1 MTIKELIEQEIL
13 RQGYTILRWTET
25 LKDGWG
31 IEVVKEGRYTT
42 FFVDEIV
49 GEILERE
56 LQQPS
61 FSPGQKTLLYWL
73 TGPPTQVAG
82 PFFAPNTPY
91 AKFLLTRAGRICT
104 RYFPKIKRPGRASP
118 DRSLIHMLDFR
129 LLARPATDREKGPAH
144 LTFKK
149 FYVII

>member
-56 LQQPS
+56 LQ
-61 FSPGQKTLLYWL
+61 
-73 TGPPTQVAG
+73 
-82 PFFAPNTPY
+82 
-91 AKFLLTRAGRICT
+91 
-104 RYFPKIKRPGRASP
+104 
-118 DRSLIHMLDFR
+118 
-129 LLARPATDREKGPAH
+129 
-144 LTFKK
+144 
-149 FYVII
+149 